1 MISRSASDD
10 PIDPAPAP
18 AVQRRVVLHTQVP
31 YERGYDEL
39 LQRLIER
46 EIALLCVV
54 GVDCD
59 AWEDAMDQACVGPDG
74 EGSRF
79 VLTSSHPD
87 ETLAEVVAF
96 AKTMRLDDAG
106 GVEVIEVTR
115 VAASGVGAAPLLSC
129 RAPLLARPLWWPS
142 SPNPFSRR

>member
-1 MISRSASDD
+1 MKSRPDLAT
-10 PIDPAPAP
+10 
-18 AVQRRVVLHTQVP
+18 AVPTRVVLHTQVP
-31 YERGYDEL
+31 YDRRYDEL

-54 GVDCD
+54 GVDCE

-74 EGSRF
+74 EGQRF
-79 VLTSSHPD
+79 VLTSSHRD
-87 ETLAEVVAF
+87 ETLAQVVTL
-96 AKTMRLDDAG
+96 AKVMRFEDAG